1 MNQFG
6 SRPAWASVSGSFWT
20 LEVSY
25 VLPWSRRGASICLL
39 VAAIFTRLWGGGG
52 CIGKLVKP
60 SSGLRLECERGG
72 PAHSDFFF
80 FLLKLFGFARAGEDE
95 WSNSLSRSEKDLL
108 CLDHRDS
115 GGFFSVSCCCF
126 SAAPT
131 SCRAVVWGG
140 GGVTNDGWHHLC
152 HRLATGAPLKGKGA
166 SQVWQR
172 VKRPHCLSL
181 KGTEFSRSVSCNNT
195 ASLHN
200 TATVLS
206 PYTH

>member
-60 SSGLRLECERGG
+60 SSGLRLECERGR
-72 PAHSDFFF
+72 PAHSDFF

-115 GGFFSVSCCCF
+115 GGFFFCF
-126 SAAPT
+126 MLLFFGCS
-131 SCRAVVWGG
+131 
-140 GGVTNDGWHHLC
+140 D
-152 HRLATGAPLKGKGA
+152 
-166 SQVWQR
+166 
-172 VKRPHCLSL
+172 
-181 KGTEFSRSVSCNNT
+181 
-195 ASLHN
+195 
-200 TATVLS
+200 VLS
-206 PYTH
+206 SSGVRRWGCNKRWLTSPVPSLSNRSPAER

>member
-80 FLLKLFGFARAGEDE
+80 FFAETFWFCSSGRGRMEQLFVTIWKGFTLLGSQRLWRVFFCFMLLFFGCSDVLSSSGVRRWGCNKR
-95 WSNSLSRSEKDLL
+95 WLTSPVPSLSNRSPAE
-108 CLDHRDS
+108 R
-115 GGFFSVSCCCF
+115 
-126 SAAPT
+126 
-131 SCRAVVWGG
+131 
-140 GGVTNDGWHHLC
+140 
-152 HRLATGAPLKGKGA
+152 
-166 SQVWQR
+166 
-172 VKRPHCLSL
+172 
-181 KGTEFSRSVSCNNT
+181 
-195 ASLHN
+195 
-200 TATVLS
+200 
-206 PYTH
+206 